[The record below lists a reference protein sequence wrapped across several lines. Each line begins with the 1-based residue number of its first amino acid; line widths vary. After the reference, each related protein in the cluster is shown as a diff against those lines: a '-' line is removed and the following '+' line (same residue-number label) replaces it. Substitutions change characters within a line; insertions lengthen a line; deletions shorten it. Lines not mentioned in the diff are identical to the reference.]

1 MNRIK
6 NTIYRLKQYTKQ
18 ILTCVVAVWVLGAV
32 IGIAYEFIR
41 LAVSPDTA
49 SMDGL
54 YVYLAAPITA
64 GLTSYIIPNLFLKK
78 SEVETGRYYGEGEG
92 KPIEKIEEVKET
104 ILD

>member
-6 NTIYRLKQYTKQ
+6 NTICSLRQYTKQ

-41 LAVSPDTA
+41 LAVSPETA

-64 GLTSYIIPNLFLKK
+64 GLPSYIIPNLFLKK
-78 SEVETGRYYGEGEG
+78 SEVETGRYYGIDAGITE
-92 KPIEKIEEVKET
+92 EKIEEVKET

>member
-6 NTIYRLKQYTKQ
+6 NTIYSLKQYTKQ

-41 LAVSPDTA
+41 LAVSPETA

-64 GLTSYIIPNLFLKK
+64 GLPSYIIPNLFLKK
-78 SEVETGRYYGEGEG
+78 SEVETGRYYGEDTVKHE
-92 KPIEKIEEVKET
+92 EKTEEVRET

>member
-1 MNRIK
+1 MSKLR
-6 NTIYRLKQYTKQ
+6 NTIYGLRQYTKQ

-32 IGIAYEFIR
+32 IGIAYEFVR
-41 LAVSPDTA
+41 LAVSPETA

-64 GLTSYIIPNLFLKK
+64 GLPSYIIPNLFLKK
-78 SEVETGRYYGEGEG
+78 SEVETGRYYGEDTVRHE
-92 KPIEKIEEVKET
+92 EKTEEVRET

>member
-1 MNRIK
+1 MK
-6 NTIYRLKQYTKQ
+6 KLKDTLSALKQYTKQ

-41 LAVSPDTA
+41 LAVSPETA

-64 GLTSYIIPNLFLKK
+64 GLPSYIIPNLFLKK
-78 SEVETGRYYGEGEG
+78 SEVETGRYYGDDEGITE
-92 KPIEKIEEVKET
+92 EKIEEVKET

>member
-64 GLTSYIIPNLFLKK
+64 GLPSYIIPNLFLKK